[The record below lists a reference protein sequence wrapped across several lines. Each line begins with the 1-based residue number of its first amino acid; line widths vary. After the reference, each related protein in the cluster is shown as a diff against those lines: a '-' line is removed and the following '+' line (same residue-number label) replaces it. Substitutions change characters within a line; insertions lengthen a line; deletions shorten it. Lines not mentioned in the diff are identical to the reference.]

1 MNDFET
7 HPRGTADE
15 IKCSREL
22 ADAIKQLID
31 SHGPGI
37 VPVNVLQAY
46 NRLYGQ
52 YVRQSQMNSL

>member
-22 ADAIKQLID
+22 AEEIRQLVEQY
-31 SHGPGI
+31 GPNMLPHTI
-37 VPVNVLQAY
+37 MQAY
-46 NRLYGQ
+46 NRLQGQ
-52 YVRQSQMNSL
+52 YIRQYQMET